1 MAQDNRNR
9 NQGDNQGQEWQGGT
23 RPDDQ
28 TNREGRSSDSSTDSR
43 DQNSA
48 TRDQAEGEDMDELD
62 EDDDRDSDDRPEG
75 GTNRRR
81 SIS

>member
-9 NQGDNQGQEWQGGT
+9 NQGDTQGEEWQGGN

-28 TNREGRSSDSSTDSR
+28 MNREGRSSDSSKDSN
-43 DQNSA
+43 DQSGA
-48 TRDQAEGEDMDELD
+48 TRDQAEGEDMDEID
-62 EDDDRDSDDRPEG
+62 EEDDRELDDRPEG
-75 GTNRRR
+75 GGNRRR